1 MGALGPKMCV
11 VVFVVPGTMLFVWG
25 GGTGGGVSGGG

>member
-25 GGTGGGVSGGG
+25 GGERAEG